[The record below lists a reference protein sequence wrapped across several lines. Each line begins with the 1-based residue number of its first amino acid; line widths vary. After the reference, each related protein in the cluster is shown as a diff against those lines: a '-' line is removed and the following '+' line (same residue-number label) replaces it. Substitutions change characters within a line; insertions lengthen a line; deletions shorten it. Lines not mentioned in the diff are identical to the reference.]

1 MQCAHHDKKIEVL
14 VNLRNTE
21 LTTYALLWRIE
32 QLRATGR
39 YIDIHL
45 SNGCIVA
52 EAVA

>member
-1 MQCAHHDKKIEVL
+1 MQYAKHDKKPVVL

-39 YIDIHL
+39 YVDIHL
-45 SNGCIVA
+45 SGDCIIA
-52 EAVA
+52 EASA